1 MVDTPAVAADNPV
14 AAFVVAAEMVD
25 PENPVAVD
33 TSFSSS
39 FSYRLREY

>member
-1 MVDTPAVAADNPV
+1 
-14 AAFVVAAEMVD
+14 MVD